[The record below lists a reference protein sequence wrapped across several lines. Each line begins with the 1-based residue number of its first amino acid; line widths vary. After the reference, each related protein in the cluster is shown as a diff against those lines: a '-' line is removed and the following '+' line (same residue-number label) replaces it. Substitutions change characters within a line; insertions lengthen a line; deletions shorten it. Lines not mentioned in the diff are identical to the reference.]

1 MTSSPPAPD
10 DDALQLAVHRSDA
23 ASRYE
28 GWVGDELVGVADYT
42 LSEPVLSINHTG
54 TDPAWRGRGIAG
66 RLTRFALDDIRA
78 SGRKVRPVC
87 PYTESFIDEHPDYRD
102 LLA

>member
-1 MTSSPPAPD
+1 VTNPAAGSD
-10 DDALQLAVHRSDA
+10 DDLSQFAVHRDDA

-28 GWVGDELVGVADYT
+28 AWVGDQLVGVADFT
-42 LSEPVLSINHTG
+42 LSGSVLSINHTG
-54 TDPAWRGRGIAG
+54 TEPAWRGRGIAG

-87 PYTESFIDEHPDYRD
+87 PYTESFVDEHPDYRD